1 MVAVAVAAAA
11 AADAVVVGDVEC
23 CGGGV
28 DARVRCAD
36 RERRDEFEDDEDVE
50 DDVEVA
56 GDAVAPPP
64 VRYLEETGLLEREF
78 LLAAAELGLSSAGVS
93 GGREGWAGSGGAVAA
108 AAAAT
113 MPCRCRGRWGGR
125 SGYARRPRGNA
136 GPRGSRFAAPAPSP
150 ARASA
155 PAGGGGGA
163 FRIDAPARTGSSSK
177 LVRGQC
183 LQFEA
188 EERQAGTSEVEI
200 LPGFFFI
207 IFYFCSCFTRF
218 CIFALVFGD
227 LCLGSSQLSAA
238 SLCVVWVWPPV
249 WCGREAVPGEVRLAG
264 VNFYLLFFMRKKG
277 LEF

>member
-177 LVRGQC
+177 LVRDSVYSLRRRRG
-183 LQFEA
+183 
-188 EERQAGTSEVEI
+188 RGRVKW
-200 LPGFFFI
+200 
-207 IFYFCSCFTRF
+207 RF
-218 CIFALVFGD
+218 C
-227 LCLGSSQLSAA
+227 
-238 SLCVVWVWPPV
+238 
-249 WCGREAVPGEVRLAG
+249 LA
-264 VNFYLLFFMRKKG
+264 FFLLFFIFAVVLLVFVSLLWFLGIFAWAAPSSLLLACVLCGCG
-277 LEF
+277 LPSGV